1 MAHGMTRREFTAA
14 AAGAATL
21 SRLGLDERAKA
32 DEAKTLRFIPQT
44 DVQVLDPI

>member
-21 SRLGLDERAKA
+21 LRLGLDERAKA

-44 DVQVLDPI
+44 DV